1 MMTMQGTEVDRW
13 RRVGGR
19 VPKGRRPRPDETLLD
34 LQPHPGRRM
43 TEREFLDWVGEK
55 TRAEWVDGEVIVMS
69 PVSTEHDDLQSWL
82 ISILRPFVESN
93 DLGRVGGSEL
103 AVRLERPRARRLTD
117 IFFVS
122 RERVAA
128 FEKNVFAGSP
138 DVVFEIVSPDST
150 TRDYRDKLQ
159 AYESSGVKEYWI
171 IDPLSHRAEAN
182 ELAKG
187 RYKAIPG
194 KERAIHSKVIKG
206 FWLRPSWFW
215 QQPLPKVLEILKQL
229 GVR

>member
-1 MMTMQGTEVDRW
+1 MTMQGTEVDRW
-13 RRVGGR
+13 RRIGGR
-19 VPKGRRPRPDETLLD
+19 DSQERRLRRDEPV
-34 LQPHPGRRM
+34 LQLQAHPGRRL
-43 TEREFLDWVGEK
+43 TEKEFLEWVGEK
-55 TRAEWVDGEVIVMS
+55 TRAEWVDGEVIIMS

-82 ISILRPFVESN
+82 ISILRPFVEAN
-93 DLGRVGGSEL
+93 NLGRLGGSEL
-103 AVRLERPRARRLTD
+103 AVRLEKPRSRRLTD

-128 FEKNVFAGSP
+128 FEKNVFAGAP

-150 TRDYRDKLQ
+150 TRDYRDKLR

-187 RYKAIPG
+187 RYKAIPD
-194 KERAIHSKVIKG
+194 KEGAIHSKVIRG

-215 QQPLPKVLEILKQL
+215 QQPLPKVLDILKQL